1 MRSQSDAGKD
11 GRSQCN
17 PDNYGGRATGLPHEV
32 SHAEPNEKSEK
43 EVQKHEEK
51 RQDDLV
57 SSVVGAA
64 FLIWLGVVLLAGNVG
79 FLSTF
84 TDILARLPIRSYDI
98 SFPIPFVSMRT
109 VQVFLIGG
117 GLILLVEVIIRLLV
131 PVYRRH
137 VMGSLIGAVAMLS
150 IGMGYWEIVGPLIL
164 VAVGV
169 SILARGFT
177 RRR

>member
-1 MRSQSDAGKD
+1 MAD
-11 GRSQCN
+11 
-17 PDNYGGRATGLPHEV
+17 
-32 SHAEPNEKSEK
+32 EKSEK

-51 RQDDLV
+51 HQDDLV

-64 FLIWLGVVLLAGNVG
+64 FLIWLGVVLLAANVG

-84 TDILARLPIRSYDI
+84 TDILDRLPIRSYDV
-98 SFPIPFVSMRT
+98 SFEVPFVSMRT

-117 GLILLVEVIIRLLV
+117 GLILLVEVIVRLLV

-137 VMGSLIGAVAMLS
+137 VLGTLIGSVAMLAL
-150 IGMGYWEIVGPLIL
+150 GLGHWEIVGPLIL

-169 SILARGFT
+169 SILVRGFT

>member
-1 MRSQSDAGKD
+1 MSD
-11 GRSQCN
+11 
-17 PDNYGGRATGLPHEV
+17 
-32 SHAEPNEKSEK
+32 EKSEK

-51 RQDDLV
+51 HQDDLV

-84 TDILARLPIRSYDI
+84 TDILDRLPIRSYDI
-98 SFPIPFVSMRT
+98 PFEIPFVGMRT
-109 VQVFLIGG
+109 VQIFLVGG
-117 GLILLVEVIIRLLV
+117 GLILLAEVVIRLLV

-137 VMGSLIGAVAMLS
+137 VLGTLIGAVAMLS
-150 IGMGYWEIVGPLIL
+150 IGIGYWEIVGPLIL
-164 VAVGV
+164 VAIGV
-169 SILARGFT
+169 SILVRGFT

>member
-1 MRSQSDAGKD
+1 MAD
-11 GRSQCN
+11 
-17 PDNYGGRATGLPHEV
+17 
-32 SHAEPNEKSEK
+32 EKSEK

-117 GLILLVEVIIRLLV
+117 GLILLAEIVIRLLV

-137 VMGSLIGAVAMLS
+137 VLGTIIGAIAMLS
-150 IGMGYWEIVGPLIL
+150 IGLGYWQIVGPLIL

-169 SILARGFT
+169 TVLLKGFI
-177 RRR
+177 RKR

>member
-1 MRSQSDAGKD
+1 MAD
-11 GRSQCN
+11 
-17 PDNYGGRATGLPHEV
+17 
-32 SHAEPNEKSEK
+32 EKSEK

-84 TDILARLPIRSYDI
+84 TDILDRLPIRSYDV
-98 SFPIPFVSMRT
+98 SLEFPFVSMRT

-117 GLILLVEVIIRLLV
+117 GLILLAEIVIRLLV
-131 PVYRRH
+131 PIYRRH
-137 VMGSLIGAVAMLS
+137 VLGTLIGAVAMLS
-150 IGMGYWEIVGPLIL
+150 IGIGYWEIVMPLIL

-169 SILARGFT
+169 SILLRGFT

>member
-1 MRSQSDAGKD
+1 MAD
-11 GRSQCN
+11 
-17 PDNYGGRATGLPHEV
+17 
-32 SHAEPNEKSEK
+32 EKSEEK
-43 EVQKHEEK
+43 EVEKHEEK
-51 RQDDLV
+51 RQEDLV

-64 FLIWLGVVLLAGNVG
+64 FLIWLGIVLLAGNVG

-84 TDILARLPIRSYDI
+84 TDILDSLPIRSYDI
-98 SFPIPFVSMRT
+98 SFEIPFVSMRT

-137 VMGSLIGAVAMLS
+137 VLGTLIGAVAMLS
-150 IGMGYWEIVGPLIL
+150 IGLGYLEIVGPLIL
-164 VAVGV
+164 VAIGA
-169 SILARGFT
+169 SILVRGFT

>member
-1 MRSQSDAGKD
+1 MTD
-11 GRSQCN
+11 
-17 PDNYGGRATGLPHEV
+17 
-32 SHAEPNEKSEK
+32 EKSEK

-79 FLSTF
+79 SLSTF
-84 TDILARLPIRSYDI
+84 TDILDRLPIRSYDI
-98 SFPIPFVSMRT
+98 SFEIPFVSMRT
-109 VQVFLIGG
+109 VQVFLVGG
-117 GLILLVEVIIRLLV
+117 GLILLAEVVIRLLV

-137 VMGSLIGAVAMLS
+137 VLGTLIGAVAMLS
-150 IGMGYWEIVGPLIL
+150 VGLGYLEIVGPLIL
-164 VAVGV
+164 VTVGV
-169 SILARGFT
+169 SILVRGLA